1 MAFHP
6 CTCELHG
13 GIVVAAATLIGYDN
27 HGGYCWEAREEETIV
42 IDYFLYTDARLRW
55 IVAPTLLSLLST
67 CSGNNDL

>member
-42 IDYFLYTDARLRW
+42 IDYFLYTDA
-55 IVAPTLLSLLST
+55 
-67 CSGNNDL
+67 